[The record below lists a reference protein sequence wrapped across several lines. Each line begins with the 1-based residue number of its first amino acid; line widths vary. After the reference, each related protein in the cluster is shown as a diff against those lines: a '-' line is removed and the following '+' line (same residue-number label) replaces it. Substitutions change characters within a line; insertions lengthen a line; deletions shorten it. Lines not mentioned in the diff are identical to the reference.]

1 MSEMYFGRGNA
12 SMRDDYLDFIN
23 LVFGFNGVS
32 PDFLKMYP
40 NLYKAEYDP
49 CYNNFVATE
58 DGKLRAAIGVYPRT
72 FSVMGEVLLSHGIG
86 NVAVHPYHRSKGYM
100 KKLMNMALDDMVAAG
115 ADFSDLGGLRQR
127 YQYFG
132 YDNAGCNRSFHIS
145 ETALR
150 HCFAGAEEPKVYF
163 KQIFEG
169 DPMLDDVFALYEQKI
184 VHTCRKREHLY
195 DTMRHEVYVILDKET
210 DSFRGFCGGGLSG
223 LTLVSADDF
232 YDTVRAHVASHGGV
246 NVVLPP
252 YETELIPLAHRI
264 CGSCSIS
271 SAVKI
276 AVFHFRRMLTAYMKL
291 KAATEGLVDGVRQY
305 TVEGIRGVG
314 GTTVSESFRITV
326 ENGQVT
332 LSDIDNS
339 APVTVLPYKE
349 AIPFFFDLAAPMRC
363 CDPVA
368 SQWFPLP
375 VNIDGC
381 DHV

>member
-1 MSEMYFGRGNA
+1 MSELYFGRGNA

-23 LVFGFNGVS
+23 LVFGFNGNDR
-32 PDFLKMYP
+32 DFLKMYP

-49 CYNNFVATE
+49 CYNNFIALE
-58 DGKLRAAIGVYPRT
+58 DGKFRAAIGVYPRT
-72 FSVMGEVLLSHGIG
+72 FSVMGEILLSHGIG

-100 KKLMNMALDDMVAAG
+100 IKLMNMALDDMVAAG

-132 YDNAGCNRSFHIS
+132 YDNAGCNRVFSIGHTNI
-145 ETALR
+145 R
-150 HCFAGAEEPKVYF
+150 HCFPNAEAPRVYI
-163 KQIFEG
+163 KQIFAD
-169 DPMLDDVFALYEQKI
+169 DPMLDDVYALYEQKI
-184 VHTCRKREHLY
+184 VHTCRPREQLY
-195 DTMRHEVYVILDKET
+195 DIMREVFVILRRED
-210 DSFRGFCGGGLSG
+210 DSFCGFCGDGLSG

-232 YDTVRAHVASHGGV
+232 YDTVRAYLENHDHIDI
-246 NVVLPP
+246 VLPP
-252 YETELIPLAHRI
+252 YETELIALAHRI
-264 CGSCSIS
+264 CGSCRIN

-276 AVFHFRRMLTAYMKL
+276 AVFRFRRMLTAYLKL

-305 TVEGIRGVG
+305 TVEGIHGVG
-314 GTTVSESFRITV
+314 GTTVSESFRIAV
-326 ENGQVT
+326 KDGAVT
-332 LSDIDNS
+332 LTDIDDA
-339 APVTVLPYKE
+339 APVIVLPYKE

>member
-23 LVFGFNGVS
+23 YVFGFNGNER
-32 PDFLKMYP
+32 DFMKILP
-40 NLYKAEYDP
+40 NLYKEEYDP
-49 CYNNFVATE
+49 CYNNFIALE
-58 DGKLRAAIGVYPRT
+58 DGKFRAAIGVYPRS
-72 FSVMGEVLLSHGIG
+72 FSVMGETLLSHGIG

-100 KKLMNMALDDMVAAG
+100 KKLMNMALDDMVEAG

-132 YDNAGCNRSFHIS
+132 YDNAGCNRIFSFDH
-145 ETALR
+145 TNMR
-150 HCFAGAEEPKVYF
+150 HCFRDAEEPGVYF
-163 KQIFEG
+163 KQIFAD
-169 DPMLDDVFALYEQKI
+169 DPMLDDVYALYEQKI
-184 VHTCRKREHLY
+184 AHTCRKREQLY
-195 DTMRHEVYVILDKET
+195 DIMNEVYVILSKEN
-210 DSFRGFCGGGLSG
+210 DSFCGFCGGGLSG
-223 LTLVSADDF
+223 LTLTDNRLF
-232 YDTVRAHVASHGGV
+232 YDVIRAYVAQYGSV
-246 NVVLPP
+246 DVVLPP
-252 YETELIPLAHRI
+252 YETELIALAHRV
-264 CGSCSIS
+264 CGSCRIN

-276 AVFHFRRMLTAYMKL
+276 AVFRFRHMLSAYLKL

-305 TVEGIRGVG
+305 TVEGVRGPK
-314 GTTVSESFRITV
+314 GTTHAESFRIAV

-332 LSDIDNS
+332 LSDIDES

-349 AIPFFFDLAAPMRC
+349 AIPFFFDLIAPMRS

>member
-1 MSEMYFGRGNA
+1 MSELYFGRGNA

-23 LVFGFNGVS
+23 LVFGFNGNDR
-32 PDFLKMYP
+32 DFLKMYP

-49 CYNNFVATE
+49 CYNNFVAME
-58 DGKLRAAIGVYPRT
+58 DGKFRAAVGVYPRT
-72 FSVMGEVLLSHGIG
+72 FSVMGETLLSHGIG

-100 KKLMNMALDDMVAAG
+100 IKLMNMALDDMVAAG

-132 YDNAGCNRSFHIS
+132 FDNAGCNRVFSIGHTNI
-145 ETALR
+145 R
-150 HCFAGAEEPKVYF
+150 HCFPNAEAPRVYF
-163 KQIFEG
+163 KQIFAD
-169 DPMLDDVFALYEQKI
+169 DPMLDDVYALYEQKI
-184 VHTCRKREHLY
+184 VHTCRPREQLY
-195 DTMRHEVYVILDKET
+195 DIMREVFVILRRED
-210 DSFRGFCGGGLSG
+210 DSFCGFCGGDLSG

-232 YDTVRAHVASHGGV
+232 YDTVRAYLEHHDHI
-246 NVVLPP
+246 NLVLPP
-252 YETELIPLAHRI
+252 FETELIALAHRI
-264 CGSCSIS
+264 CGSCTIH

-276 AVFHFRRMLTAYMKL
+276 AVFRFRRMLTAYMKL

-326 ENGQVT
+326 KDGAVT
-332 LSDIDNS
+332 LTEIDDA

-349 AIPFFFDLAAPMRC
+349 AIPFFFDLAAPLRF